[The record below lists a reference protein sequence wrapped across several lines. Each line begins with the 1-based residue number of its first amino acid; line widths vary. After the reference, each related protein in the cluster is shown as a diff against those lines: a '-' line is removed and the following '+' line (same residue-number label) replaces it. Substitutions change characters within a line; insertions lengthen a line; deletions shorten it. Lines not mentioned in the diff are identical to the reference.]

1 VNIKILLS
9 VILLAG
15 VFIVS
20 SPLLAH
26 HGASA
31 YDMSNAVEIKNATVT
46 KFSWMNPH
54 TLIYFDAADA
64 GGKIN
69 HWAVETGSPTAIT
82 VLGWSR
88 NTLKVGDVITI
99 WVFQSKTGVPV
110 GRLNKLQFADGRLIR
125 DTQTGGERGERADDG
140 LR

>member
-1 VNIKILLS
+1 MNTKILMS

-15 VFIVS
+15 VLVLS
-20 SPLLAH
+20 NPLFAH
-26 HGASA
+26 HGAAA
-31 YDMSNAVEIKNATVT
+31 YDMSKAVEIKNATVT

-54 TLIYFDAADA
+54 TLIYFDAADDS
-64 GGKIN
+64 GKVI

-88 NTLKVGDVITI
+88 NTLKIGDVITI